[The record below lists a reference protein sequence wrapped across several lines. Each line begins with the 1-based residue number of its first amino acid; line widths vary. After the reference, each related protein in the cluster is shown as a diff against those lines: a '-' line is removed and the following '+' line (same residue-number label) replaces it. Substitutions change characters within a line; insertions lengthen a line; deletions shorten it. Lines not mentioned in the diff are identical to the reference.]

1 MKLIW
6 RLILAFVNMNYLEK
20 KKRKNLTSLFVFYYY
35 ILFSQDDIYQNKT
48 NLQLTSKIKCSS
60 IIDYIECINN
70 NA

>member
-20 KKRKNLTSLFVFYYY
+20 KKRENLTSLFVFYYY
-35 ILFSQDDIYQNKT
+35 ILFSQDDIYQNKP

-70 NA
+70 A